1 MAAGVSD
8 LDTVVI
14 GAGVVGLAIARALAE
29 AGREVMVLE
38 RNPGIGQE
46 ISARNSEVVHAGIYY
61 PTGSL
66 KARLCVRGRHLL
78 KRFAADAGVPL
89 KTLGKL
95 IVATSEAEIPAMR
108 ALAAT
113 AHANGVD
120 DLVEISGA
128 EASKMEPAVNAVAA
142 LHSPSTGIIDAQALM
157 LALEGALTNAGGQV
171 VLSTEVASIAPL
183 AEGGLRLIL
192 GGEQAGEELTV
203 ANLVLAAGHDGP
215 RLAQGLAHA
224 NYTPPRGYH
233 AKGNYFALAGKSP
246 FSRLIYPMPVP
257 GGLGIHATLDMGGQ
271 VRFGPDVE
279 WVDTLHYGADAR
291 RAPSFYA
298 SIRTYWPDLPD
309 GALFPAYAGI
319 RPKIVPEGAPAADF
333 RFDGPKAHGHAGA
346 VLLFGIESP
355 GLTSSL
361 AIAEAVAALC

>member
-1 MAAGVSD
+1 MD
-8 LDTVVI
+8 LDTVVV
-14 GAGVVGLAIARALAE
+14 GAGVVGLAIARALADR
-29 AGREVMVLE
+29 GREVMVLE
-38 RNPGIGQE
+38 RNAGIGQE

-78 KRFAADAGVPL
+78 HAFAADTGVPI
-89 KTLGKL
+89 KPLGKL
-95 IVATSEAEIPAMR
+95 IVATSEAEIAPMR

-120 DLVEISGA
+120 DLVLISREDTQA
-128 EASKMEPAVNAVAA
+128 MEPAVRAVAA
-142 LHSPSTGIIDAQALM
+142 LHSPSTGVVDAQALM
-157 LALEGALTNAGGQV
+157 LALEGALANAGGQV
-171 VLSTEVASIAPL
+171 VLNSQVSQISPIAGGYELTL
-183 AEGGLRLIL
+183 A
-192 GGEQAGEELTV
+192 GEQAGEKLT
-203 ANLVLAAGHDGP
+203 ASCLVLAAGHEGP
-215 RLAQGLAHA
+215 RLAQGLAHSRYA
-224 NYTPPRGYH
+224 PPRGYY

-279 WVDTLHYGADAR
+279 WVDTLHYGVDAR
-291 RAPSFYA
+291 RANAFYA

-333 RFDGPKAHGHAGA
+333 RIDGPETHGHAGA

-361 AIAEAVAALC
+361 AIGEEVVGQLA

>member
-1 MAAGVSD
+1 MTD

-14 GAGVVGLAIARALAE
+14 GAGVIGLAIARALAE

-38 RNPGIGQE
+38 RNAGIGQE

-78 KRFAADAGVPL
+78 KSFAAEAGVPI
-89 KTLGKL
+89 KPLGKL
-95 IVATSEAEIPAMR
+95 IVATSEVEVAAMR

-128 EASKMEPAVNAVAA
+128 EARVMEPAVQAVAA
-142 LHSPSTGIIDAQALM
+142 LHSPSTGIVDAQALM
-157 LALEGALTNAGGQV
+157 LALEGAMANAGGQV
-171 VLSTEVASIAPL
+171 VLSTEVTSIVPI
-183 AEGGLRLIL
+183 AEGGFRLFL

-215 RLAQGLAHA
+215 RLAHGLAHA
-224 NYTPPRGYH
+224 NYTPPPRSYF

-257 GGLGIHATLDMGGQ
+257 GGLGIHATLDLGGQ

-279 WVDTLHYGADAR
+279 WIEALDYQVDAR
-291 RAPSFYA
+291 RVPSFYA
-298 SIRTYWPDLPD
+298 SIRNYWPDLPD

-333 RFDGPKAHGHAGA
+333 RIDGPETHGHAGA
-346 VLLFGIESP
+346 ALLFGIESP

-361 AIAEAVAALC
+361 AIAEVIVARMG